1 MTLHTYHN
9 IEQGSDEWLELR
21 RGIVTAS
28 TVGSLIT
35 TRRLTAIDY
44 ECPKCTAQ
52 PKNPCVGL
60 RDPGKPLAT
69 LHGERTAVA
78 KEQPSPLI
86 IEPASN
92 DISRDL
98 TTLLVSERIT
108 GWVEPTWVSDDM
120 LRGHEDEPLARA
132 AYAEHTGLTVT
143 QCGFMAREEQHWKLG
158 LSPDGL
164 VGNDGLIE
172 IKSRRPKGQLKTAL
186 LDGIPAEHMAQCQAA
201 MVVSGRSWVDYVS
214 FAGGMRL
221 IVKRVRPNG
230 DWRRAIVQAVKQ
242 FEENARELQRQ
253 YDEATAHMPMTE
265 RNPMITGELKL
276 A

>member
-44 ECPKCTAQ
+44 ECPKCAAA
-52 PKNPCVGL
+52 PKGKCVGL
-60 RDPGKPLAT
+60 RDPSKELAA
-69 LHGERTAVA
+69 LHSERAEYA
-78 KEQPSPLI
+78 KSQPSPLI
-86 IEPASN
+86 IEPAGN
-92 DISRDL
+92 DASRDL

-120 LRGHEDEPLARA
+120 MRGHEDEPLARA
-132 AYAEHTGLTVT
+132 AYAEHTGLDVT
-143 QCGFMAREEQHWKLG
+143 QVGFMVREEQHWKLG

-214 FAGGMRL
+214 FAGGMKL
-221 IVKRVRPNG
+221 IVRRVRPNL
-230 DWRRAIVQAVKQ
+230 DWHRAIVQAVKQ
-242 FEENARELQRQ
+242 FEENAREQQRE
-253 YDEATAHMPMTE
+253 YDERTAHMPMTE